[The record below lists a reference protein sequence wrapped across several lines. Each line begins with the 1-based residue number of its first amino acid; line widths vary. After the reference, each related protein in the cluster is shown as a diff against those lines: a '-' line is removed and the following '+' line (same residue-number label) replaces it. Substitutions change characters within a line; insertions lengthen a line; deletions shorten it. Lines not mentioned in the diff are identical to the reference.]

1 MRATLKTRVM
11 SFAAGLFTLA
21 LAGCATTE
29 MRSEWRDP
37 NVAGAVLKGQQ
48 VLVICQSR
56 DHSLRRI
63 CEDQWTMRL
72 QPTGVAGI
80 QSYAIPQFPADGMA
94 GNEEIRS
101 AAGRVG
107 AFAVA
112 SVQLAPDDLAVVNP
126 APQVGIG
133 VGGGSGGY
141 RSGGFS
147 VGGLGLSFPIGWP
160 TAAQG
165 MTCSVA
171 MLDAASGA
179 VFWSGSATAPPSG
192 AQAGQVAELTQLM
205 IDALLRAGLLQ

>member
-1 MRATLKTRVM
+1 MRPTLKTRWW
-11 SFAAGLFTLA
+11 SFAASLVGLA
-21 LAGCATTE
+21 LAGCASTKMT
-29 MRSEWRDP
+29 SEWRDA

-48 VLVICQSR
+48 VLVVCQSR

-63 CEDQWTMRL
+63 CEDQWKMRL
-72 QPTGVAGI
+72 QRTGVAGI
-80 QSYAIPQFPADGMA
+80 QSYAVPQLPADGMA

-101 AAGRVG
+101 AAVRAG

-112 SVQLAPDDLAVVNP
+112 SVQLSPDDLAVVNP

-141 RSGGFS
+141 RNGGFS
-147 VGGLGLSFPIGWP
+147 AGGLGLSFPIGWP